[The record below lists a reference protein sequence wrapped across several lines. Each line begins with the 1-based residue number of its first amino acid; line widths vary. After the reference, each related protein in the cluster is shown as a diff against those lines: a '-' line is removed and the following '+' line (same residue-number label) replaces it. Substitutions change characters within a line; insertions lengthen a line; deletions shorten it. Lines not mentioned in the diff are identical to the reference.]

1 MGDFSAGVDVE
12 NNMLSEMS
20 QRSDALQQHYED
32 EMRNYN
38 TVLRGAKSSAKSEI
52 AALADPKQIA
62 EDTTQLT
69 QVGERMGAA
78 RSVLKNVYGSNKLAY
93 LKGLGRTGEET
104 TLGVKPLAQAV
115 AKGARTAASAVS
127 DIRGSGFTPGAV
139 TGAATERSLADTPT
153 ESLLG
158 DSPSAAASPEYTAS
172 VEGATD
178 RFTPQAATST
188 EAPAQASSSAGGSAP
203 EGAAVS
209 EGTAAESS
217 TGVPAV
223 ENATTRTAAST
234 AAAAEEGAN
243 AAAKGV
249 GAAAKAGLST
259 AADLGAKAG
268 VGLGIVGGAVS
279 AAQDFAG
286 GHFHLSGD
294 NTAEKAGNAL
304 SMASGALDTL
314 GLAVPPLAILGGLA
328 GVGSAIADI
337 FGHHE
342 DAKEKVDAAQKA
354 APPPPKPID
363 VSAAGTAVGQVASQ
377 GSDTLHSISGT
388 TF

>member
-1 MGDFSAGVDVE
+1 MGDFNAGVDVE

-20 QRSDALQQHYED
+20 QRSDALAQHYDD

-38 TVLRGAKSSAKSEI
+38 TMLRGVKSQAKGEMESVRT
-52 AALADPKQIA
+52 PQQIA
-62 EDTTQLT
+62 EDTAQVT
-69 QVGERMGAA
+69 QVGERFGAA
-78 RSVLKNVYGSNKLAY
+78 KGVLKNVYGSNKLAY

-104 TLGVKPLAQAV
+104 TLGIKPLAQAV
-115 AKGARTAASAVS
+115 GKGARTAASAVS

-139 TGAATERSLADTPT
+139 SGAATERSLADTPT

-158 DSPSAAASPEYTAS
+158 DSPSAAASPEYSAS

-178 RFTPQAATST
+178 RFTPPAATST
-188 EAPAQASSSAGGSAP
+188 EPPAQASSSAGGSAP

-223 ENATTRTAAST
+223 ENMTTRGAVST
-234 AAAAEEGAN
+234 ATAAEEGAN
-243 AAAKGV
+243 AAAEGL
-249 GAAAKAGLST
+249 GGAAKAGLST

-279 AAQDFAG
+279 AAQDFSG
-286 GHFHLSGD
+286 GHFHLAGD

-314 GLAVPPLAILGGLA
+314 GLAIPPLAILGGLA

-354 APPPPKPID
+354 APPPPKAID
-363 VSAAGTAVGQVASQ
+363 VSAASTAVGQVASQ